1 MRTRQHRGFT
11 LIEIMVA
18 LAIVALTLGA
28 GIKAAASL
36 TQQAQRQTDQW
47 LAQLCAENE
56 LARLRLST
64 QWPGIGESD
73 TACEQGGRTLRVR
86 LAVQATPNP
95 NFRRIEARVDD
106 AAANDG
112 VILLSLS
119 TVLGRY

>member
-1 MRTRQHRGFT
+1 MLTRRHRGFT
-11 LIEIMVA
+11 LIEILVA

-64 QWPGIGESD
+64 QWPGIGESENS
-73 TACEQGGRTLRVR
+73 CEQGGRALRVR
-86 LAVQATPNP
+86 LNVQATPNP

-106 AAANDG
+106 AATSDG
-112 VILLSLS
+112 VTLLSLS

>member
-1 MRTRQHRGFT
+1 MSTRRPQGFT

-18 LAIVALTLGA
+18 LAVVALTLGA

-86 LAVQATPNP
+86 LGVQATPNP

-112 VILLSLS
+112 VTLLSLS

>member
-1 MRTRQHRGFT
+1 MSTRSPRGFT

-18 LAIVALTLGA
+18 LAVVALTLGA

-73 TACEQGGRTLRVR
+73 TACEQGSRTLRVR
-86 LAVQATPNP
+86 LGVQATPNP

-112 VILLSLS
+112 VTLLSLS

>member
-1 MRTRQHRGFT
+1 MSTRSPRGFT

-18 LAIVALTLGA
+18 LAVVALTLGA

-36 TQQAQRQTDQW
+36 TQQAQRQTGQW

-86 LAVQATPNP
+86 LGVQATPNP

-106 AAANDG
+106 PVAAERP
-112 VILLSLS
+112 VLLSVT

>member
-64 QWPGIGESD
+64 VWPGTGESEQG
-73 TACEQGGRTLRVR
+73 CEQGGRALRVR
-86 LAVQATPNP
+86 LSVQATPNP

-112 VILLSLS
+112 VTLLSLS